1 MLVFDRV
8 TKTYERG
15 TGRVEALRQVS
26 FEIPAGQFAAV
37 VGPSGSG
44 KSTLL
49 HLAGALDEPTSGEV
63 VIGGQKLSGLGDAGR
78 TKLRRTTLG
87 FVFQFF
93 NLLPTMTARENA
105 MLPALLAGVPLAE
118 AQERAGRLLDE
129 VGLGKRADHRPDELS
144 GGEMQRTALARALV
158 TRPKLLLAD
167 EPTGNLDSKTGEEIF
182 KLIRQLA
189 RREGTAIV
197 MVTHDLNVARRADRR
212 ITLRDGAVLS
222 DELVP
227 EAPPAAA
234 STEAA

>member
-1 MLVFDRV
+1 MLTFDHV
-8 TKTYERG
+8 VKTYERG
-15 TGRVEALRQVS
+15 QSRVQALRDVS
-26 FEIPAGQFAAV
+26 FEVPAGQFAAI
-37 VGPSGSG
+37 VGASGSG

-63 VIGGQKLSGLGDAGR
+63 VIGGQRLSGLGDAGR
-78 TKLRRTTLG
+78 TQLRRTTLG

-118 AQERAGRLLDE
+118 ARDRAARLLDE

-167 EPTGNLDSKTGEEIF
+167 EPTGNLDTKTGAEIF
-182 KLIRQLA
+182 ALIRGLA
-189 RREGTAIV
+189 HREGAAVV
-197 MVTHDLNVARRADRR
+197 MVTHDPAAAAKADRR
-212 ITLRDGAVLS
+212 LTLRDGVLIG
-222 DELVP
+222 DEAGSLEKSSHPP
-227 EAPPAAA
+227 EAA
-234 STEAA
+234 